1 MLYIFSD
8 PDDDKQTKRRHSRAA
23 DASTWILR
31 AAILLASS
39 APLLNCCSSQSAPVI
54 VGQAQVLAVDNRAGT
69 VTITLALYRR
79 MVLRLKDCQK
89 TLPR

>member
-1 MLYIFSD
+1 MLIIGENGGLQ
-8 PDDDKQTKRRHSRAA
+8 PAQQRAQQMPSA
-23 DASTWILR
+23 WSASWR
-31 AAILLASS
+31 AVILLGLSVL
-39 APLLNCCSSQSAPVI
+39 LLNCCSSQSAPVI